1 MIACQFLADSD
12 CHVLRANAKSPMM
25 CSLARAADV
34 QPASGAAGRANA
46 GLYPASSLLD
56 FAQKYANATDFDAEC
71 H

>member
-1 MIACQFLADSD
+1 
-12 CHVLRANAKSPMM
+12 MM

-34 QPASGAAGRANA
+34 QAASGAAGRANA

-56 FAQKYANATDFDAEC
+56 FAQKYANASDFDAER